1 MGHSLIYQENYFKHL
16 TKIKSLSDYL
26 SKFLLAYL
34 DKSTL
39 TRDHSLLVKV
49 GTGWEQ
55 FLAFDRGNASQ
66 QEKQVNCEVEISM
79 GKVDQWL
86 MFKTLSGPLPCK
98 L

>member
-1 MGHSLIYQENYFKHL
+1 MLITNRRATIRLYFELFYFKHL

-39 TRDHSLLVKV
+39 TRDHSLPVKV

-55 FLAFDRGNASQ
+55 FLAFD
-66 QEKQVNCEVEISM
+66 
-79 GKVDQWL
+79 
-86 MFKTLSGPLPCK
+86 
-98 L
+98 